1 MQNMTDQLTS
11 GSVVWFYI
19 PGRVYAG
26 RITDRATD
34 WTYSVVD
41 LCPDDYNSMDGL
53 RLSDLYTSEAEARAA
68 MQKELE
74 TTKHAPARMCP
85 GGCALKLPSTR
96 CRPTRKRPRW

>member
-74 TTKHAPARMCP
+74 TK
-85 GGCALKLPSTR
+85 
-96 CRPTRKRPRW
+96 